1 MIKAVFYKQRSDG
14 VRLYRKYSDSGF
26 YLEKDGI
33 KYKFVIEVGQFDT
46 KYIESDEKI
55 PFEDEEEAT
64 EVEIPEETPIQN

>member
-26 YLEKDGI
+26 YLEKDGE
-33 KYKFVIEVGQFDT
+33 KYRFAIEAGQFET
-46 KYIESDEKI
+46 QFTESDEKI

-64 EVEIPEETPIQN
+64 EVEIPDDAPIQN